1 MRIKATAIAVGLV
14 LMLAGCGEGLAAGDT
29 KIKPGVY
36 GIWEAPNATADCK
49 WNVRTKK
56 GVILR
61 SGKGSRSAS
70 VVLGKPDYDRVFS
83 ANGAC
88 GKWVKTK

>member
-1 MRIKATAIAVGLV
+1 MRTVALCVVGL
-14 LMLAGCGEGLAAGDT
+14 LSLTACGEGLAAGDT

-56 GVILR
+56 GVVLR
-61 SGKGSRSAS
+61 SGKGSRTAS

-83 ANGAC
+83 ANAAC
-88 GKWVKTK
+88 GSWVKSK